1 MEKIVLFLK
10 EVRQELYKVSWPS
23 FNEFVG
29 STVVVLILV
38 ALFAVYLGLVDT
50 GVGKVAE
57 MFVFRR

>member
-1 MEKIVLFLK
+1 MEKIVQFLK

>member
-1 MEKIVLFLK
+1 MEKIVQFLK

-23 FNEFVG
+23 FNEFIG